1 VPPLFLAAAGK
12 VATLILT
19 KSPLSPAALRALE
32 DAAKANEFT
41 VLLSQVVGQLLPSEL
56 LPAQIDKNR
65 ASGQAEHGDTEWR
78 EIVMGRTPQAELF
91 AKGYRPMA
99 YHPDGGG
106 SGGGGGGGN
115 GVAQTVKALHSGGG
129 QRWWRRHAGQPQ

>member
-1 VPPLFLAAAGK
+1 MLISSGAAQKNLSKTPKRSAAG
-12 VATLILT
+12 A
-19 KSPLSPAALRALE
+19 
-32 DAAKANEFT
+32 
-41 VLLSQVVGQLLPSEL
+41 
-56 LPAQIDKNR
+56 
-65 ASGQAEHGDTEWR
+65 WR
-78 EIVMGRTPQAELF
+78 EIMGRTPQAELF
-91 AKGYRPMA
+91 ANGYRPMD

>member
-1 VPPLFLAAAGK
+1 MLISSGAAQKNLSKTPKRSAAG
-12 VATLILT
+12 A
-19 KSPLSPAALRALE
+19 
-32 DAAKANEFT
+32 
-41 VLLSQVVGQLLPSEL
+41 
-56 LPAQIDKNR
+56 
-65 ASGQAEHGDTEWR
+65 WR

-91 AKGYRPMA
+91 ANGYRPMD